1 MVLALGVVH
10 LDEPGA
16 VFSGMVEGWCRQQRS
31 RMLGADTIASRERL
45 VRRFQEFTGSYPW
58 QWTPADVEDFTVS
71 LTSGSGRL
79 AVSTIRGYHMSLRM
93 FCDFVTDP
101 RYEWARQCRDRFGE
115 VPVQVCH
122 EWNTVTHL
130 NEYEGRPTRRPLT
143 YDELQQFFDYLDDR
157 VDRVARSGR
166 KGALAAF
173 RDAQLLKTTYAFGLR
188 RNEVCRLDLADLR
201 PNPHMLD
208 WGTYGA
214 MHVR

>member
-1 MVLALGVVH
+1 MAGFPGSAGLVLALGVVH

-101 RYEWARQCRDRFGE
+101 RYEWARQCRR
-115 VPVQVCH
+115 
-122 EWNTVTHL
+122 
-130 NEYEGRPTRRPLT
+130 
-143 YDELQQFFDYLDDR
+143 
-157 VDRVARSGR
+157 
-166 KGALAAF
+166 GA
-173 RDAQLLKTTYAFGLR
+173 
-188 RNEVCRLDLADLR
+188 
-201 PNPHMLD
+201 
-208 WGTYGA
+208 GA
-214 MHVR
+214 GMS